1 MSALRINNL
10 SKYVWIAY
18 TAARSDLAYS
28 AANIWRVAF
37 MTTVLYVFMQIWAVV
52 YAGAGAERLGGLTE
66 RQMLWYLVATE
77 SIILSM
83 PRLWHEVDQEVRTGQ
98 LAVQLLRPVSYA
110 GMHFGRSIGERLIRF
125 TGNLLI
131 GSGVALLLAGPI
143 PFSAIGFA
151 MFLLVL
157 PMAFAIDFLGGLLI
171 GLCAFW
177 LESTQGIAL
186 VYFRLMMVLGGL
198 LLPLDVYPES
208 VQPFLRM
215 LPFAAILN
223 APGKV
228 FVDPNARAFLQCL
241 GLQAACLA
249 VYGAGTFLLHRL
261 ALRRVFVNG
270 G

>member
-1 MSALRINNL
+1 MSVFRLRNI

-28 AANIWRVAF
+28 AANIWRVVF
-37 MTTVLYVFMQIWAVV
+37 MTTILYIFMQIWAGV
-52 YAGAGAERLGGLTE
+52 YEGAGAERLGGLTE
-66 RQMLWYLVATE
+66 AQMLWYLVATE

-83 PRLWHEVDQEVRTGQ
+83 PRLWYEVDQEVRTGQ
-98 LAVQLLRPVSYA
+98 LAVQLLRPLSYA
-110 GMHFGRSIGERLIRF
+110 GMHFGRSIGERVVRF
-125 TGNLLI
+125 TGNLII
-131 GSGVALLLAGPI
+131 GSMVALLLAGPI
-143 PFSAIGFA
+143 AFSVSGFA

-157 PMAFAIDFLGGLLI
+157 PMAFAIDFLAALLI

-186 VYFRLMMVLGGL
+186 VYARLMMVLGGL
-198 LLPLDVYPES
+198 LLPIEVYPDS
-208 VQPFLRM
+208 LQPFLRL
-215 LPFAAILN
+215 LPFAAILSG
-223 APGKV
+223 PGRV

-249 VYGAGTFLLHRL
+249 VYGAGTFLLNRL